1 MNRKIKALMVLKGL
15 QNKRIARDLR
25 VTPTWVSLVVC
36 GHRRS
41 DRVRGAIAS
50 ALGMSVAE
58 LWPEDKNKAA

>member
-1 MNRKIKALMVLKGL
+1 MNRKIKALMVLQGL
-15 QNKRIARDLR
+15 QNKQIAKKLR

-58 LWPEDKNKAA
+58 LWPEENNKAA